1 MSEGEE
7 DPIGYA
13 LDNCISENLLSDYF
27 EKLKREDRGMIFGE
41 YSYEDDIRVQ
51 RQEAF
56 EEGQEAGIEKGA
68 QAKAIE
74 NARSFYANGVSL
86 EIIAKS
92 LNMPIEKVKEI
103 VSKTEVTSS

>member
-1 MSEGEE
+1 
-7 DPIGYA
+7 
-13 LDNCISENLLSDYF
+13 
-27 EKLKREDRGMIFGE
+27 MIFGE

-74 NARSFYANGVSL
+74 SARNLLKLGVS
-86 EIIAKS
+86 A
-92 LNMPIEKVKEI
+92 EI
-103 VSKTEVTSS
+103 VAQGCALPLEQVLALKEKLETEKLTKLANHIANP

>member
-1 MSEGEE
+1 
-7 DPIGYA
+7 
-13 LDNCISENLLSDYF
+13 
-27 EKLKREDRGMIFGE
+27 MIFGE

-74 NARSFYANGVSL
+74 SARNFLKETDLSAEKIARCCSL
-86 EIIAKS
+86 PLEDVLKLKS
-92 LNMPIEKVKEI
+92 EVEKEN
-103 VSKTEVTSS
+103 SL